1 MPVRNSLGAALHR
14 SHGARVCYPANDGDF
29 PMQDETTGGG
39 WVIEI
44 LGDGIGDRHR
54 RFIVGITHRANAVS
68 AIHEQLGSQIQIT
81 SITRVSK
88 DDIQIAGVQPG
99 KIVAL

>member
-1 MPVRNSLGAALHR
+1 MT
-14 SHGARVCYPANDGDF
+14 
-29 PMQDETTGGG
+29 DETTGGGG

-54 RFIVGITHRANAVS
+54 RFIVGITHRAAAVA
-68 AIHEQLGSQIQIT
+68 AIHEQLGPQIQIT

-88 DDIQIAGVQPG
+88 ADTQIAGAQPG